1 MFFCLDMIAAPDFN
15 SMAMENWGLVTFRET
30 ALLYKPG
37 VSTALNKQTI
47 THVVAHELAHMVNI
61 SIVLSFFKNKTEQ
74 YSKSMSIRVF
84 ANYYVR
90 TVCISCFGRFDL
102 QLFTRQS
109 F

>member
-74 YSKSMSIRVF
+74 YSKSMSIRGF

-90 TVCISCFGRFDL
+90 TVCILGFHWNIL
-102 QLFTRQS
+102 Q
-109 F
+109 